1 MMWPCP
7 GLGRAQLSC
16 TVVLAVGCVTQ
27 PLEGQGIADLL
38 YLVREILELVCASPV
53 LAVLHPAPLQAER
66 GFFSDAVFQAHP
78 SWYAAAEGSGQSW
91 GKEGTGEGT
100 GGEGRGV
107 QGTQCTC
114 RGAKVVLGCKDSAD
128 WMPYPSRQGP
138 TEL

>member
-53 LAVLHPAPLQAER
+53 LAVLYPAPLQAER
-66 GFFSDAVFQAHP
+66 GFFFRRGFP
-78 SWYAAAEGSGQSW
+78 SSPFMVCCCR
-91 GKEGTGEGT
+91 GKWSKLGEG
-100 GGEGRGV
+100 GDRRGD
-107 QGTQCTC
+107 
-114 RGAKVVLGCKDSAD
+114 RRR
-128 WMPYPSRQGP
+128 RQGSAGDP
-138 TEL
+138 MHMQRGKSCAGMQGFCGLDALSQSAGPH